1 MTKRTTTRRTFV
13 KGGLAVAAMPLAAGL
28 LSQRLA
34 AQGRPVTKVLDFT
47 TAADIAKAE
56 AEGEF
61 TYYSH
66 DSEPG
71 IAGILAAFNK
81 DFPKI
86 KGKYV
91 RAQNCTLFSRTI
103 AERSAEKFTADV
115 IQFSE
120 PATALDFQK
129 RGGYARYVSP
139 QAEFYAAEHLSN
151 PVGDYFWVGVTFAGL
166 AYNTEKVK
174 PEDAPKGWKDISKPV
189 WTNGANVKMSN
200 SGMQFVQWYELRK
213 LYGDKF
219 WSEFAK
225 VRPRGFDSR
234 AQQFERLAK
243 GDDRL
248 CVLAE
253 YAGYLLVKEQRRAGR
268 VRGTGRWPAGGPLLC
283 GVADSGPNP
292 EAVAAV
298 HRLADVAAWP
308 EPSADQQ
315 VPVLRLGAQGR
326 AADAGRQALG
336 GLQAAVSDQGHGY
349 LRRFARRL
357 QQGMECDARPLS
369 RGVAV
374 AGRDASRHLPDF
386 RARIRLMETVTM
398 ATIVAMVAFLD
409 ALSDL
414 LPAAGLARCR
424 PARYAAADRLRAR
437 ELRQARSTTRPCIWN
452 TLLVTFAA
460 TAMALLFGFIGRLD
474 PHADQRALPA
484 HARSAD
490 DRALL
495 RDAAARAR
503 SPGAFSGRRKAA
515 SSIRSGASSA
525 ARRR

>member
-13 KGGLAVAAMPLAAGL
+13 KGGLAVAAMPLSAGL

-91 RAQNCTLFSRTI
+91 RAQNSTLFSRTI
-103 AERSAEKFTADV
+103 AERSAGKFTADV

-139 QAEFYAAEHLSN
+139 QAEFYASDHLSN

-174 PEDAPKGWKDISKPV
+174 PEDAPTGWKDISKPV
-189 WTNGANVKMSN
+189 WNNGVNVKMSN

-253 YAGYLLVKEQRRAGR
+253 YAGYLLVKE
-268 VRGTGRWPAGGPLLC
+268 RGAPVEFVAPADGLPATPILC
-283 GVADSGPNP
+283 GVADKSPNP
-292 EAVAAV
+292 EAA
-298 HRLADVAAWP
+298 RLFIDWHM
-308 EPSADQQ
+308 SLRGQNHQQ
-315 VPVLRLGAQGR
+315 TDKFLYYGSVRKDAPAMPGGKRLT
-326 AADAGRQALG
+326 DYKL
-336 GLQAAVSDQGHGY
+336 
-349 LRRFARRL
+349 
-357 QQGMECDARPLS
+357 LS
-369 RGVAV
+369 PTKDMDNFV
-374 AGRDASRHLPDF
+374 ASREAF
-386 RARIRLMETVTM
+386 NKEWN
-398 ATIVAMVAFLD
+398 AML
-409 ALSDL
+409 
-414 LPAAGLARCR
+414 GL
-424 PARYAAADRLRAR
+424 
-437 ELRQARSTTRPCIWN
+437 
-452 TLLVTFAA
+452 
-460 TAMALLFGFIGRLD
+460 
-474 PHADQRALPA
+474 
-484 HARSAD
+484 
-490 DRALL
+490 
-495 RDAAARAR
+495 
-503 SPGAFSGRRKAA
+503 
-515 SSIRSGASSA
+515 
-525 ARRR
+525 